1 MYSSKF
7 HFWNDMD
14 GYSQELVG
22 EESPDT
28 RSISR
33 LLGFF
38 HMLDKSV
45 LIYST
50 HLHGKSVRKNCRST
64 RGVRSRSCVVGQFV
78 CSVWQADVMR
88 QFLHLADP
96 QILIG
101 SFGFCGRLLCLPSS
115 WFSKTFWRGNTV
127 LAKKRNCL
135 LGGKATPVSG

>member
-1 MYSSKF
+1 MYSSKL
-7 HFWNDMD
+7 HFRNDMD

-33 LLGFF
+33 LLAFF
-38 HMLDKSV
+38 HKLGKPVRIFAIHLD
-45 LIYST
+45 
-50 HLHGKSVRKNCRST
+50 GKSGHKTCTSR
-64 RGVRSRSCVVGQFV
+64 RGVRSKSCVVGQFV

-96 QILIG
+96 RILIG
-101 SFGFCGRLLCLPSS
+101 GFSFCGRLLCLPSG

-135 LGGKATPVSG
+135 LGGKAPPVSG